1 MVMIKPKGKPA
12 KIAKAV
18 LRGKGVKS
26 GPAGAKHEKLK
37 GTTPFLQH

>member
-1 MVMIKPKGKPA
+1 MAMIKPKGKAA

-26 GPAGAKHEKLK
+26 GPAGQKHEKVK
-37 GTTPFLQH
+37 QTGAYLQH